1 MARLKLGQW
10 DSAIADCAE
19 CLQRAP
25 DSLKAHYSLSQAHLA
40 LRAFDDA
47 LRHAL
52 RAHALCVRA
61 ADKSLETITAHVLRC
76 RKERW
81 DDLERRRVRE
91 TGALEGEVLGLLER
105 EREAALAEVGEGDGA
120 AREEVEE
127 EWRGKMERMREVFER
142 ARPKEEKRRKV
153 PDWAI
158 DDISFCVMVD
168 PVIVSIPCPVI
179 LLRPYLFSW
188 MRVAN
193 LAADKNRQ
201 VLRARL
207 HHRAPAPPA
216 PGPPHPRAA
225 VSVRPAAQPRPQ
237 AGLRGVPPGER
248 LGRRLVGNM
257 VCWRPSLGV
266 A

>member
-1 MARLKLGQW
+1 MSWPRPSTRKRKSTHLPTNQQTNPTNTPLPLHSLIVDPSNTALYTNRAMARLKLGQW

-120 AREEVEE
+120 AGREEVEE

-168 PVIVSIPCPVI
+168 PVIVSIPPCPVI
-179 LLRPYLFSW
+179 LLRP
-188 MRVAN
+188 
-193 LAADKNRQ
+193 
-201 VLRARL
+201 
-207 HHRAPAPPA
+207 
-216 PGPPHPRAA
+216 
-225 VSVRPAAQPRPQ
+225 
-237 AGLRGVPPGER
+237 
-248 LGRRLVGNM
+248 
-257 VCWRPSLGV
+257 
-266 A
+266 